1 MKKIIGLNTGATAVF
16 ISNDTVALGA
26 MAAIR
31 EAGLTVPHDI
41 AVVGFDDLPF
51 SAYTNPRL
59 TTIQSDPAGLGEFAA
74 RAAIKL
80 LDGERVGVQGNVV
93 PLKLVV
99 RESCGADSSN

>member
-1 MKKIIGLNTGATAVF
+1 MTKIIGLNTGVTAVF

-31 EAGLTVPHDI
+31 EAGLTVPDDI

-51 SAYTNPRL
+51 SSYTNPPL

-80 LDGERVGVQGNVV
+80 LDGERVGVQRNVV

-99 RESCGADSSN
+99 RESCGARSSN